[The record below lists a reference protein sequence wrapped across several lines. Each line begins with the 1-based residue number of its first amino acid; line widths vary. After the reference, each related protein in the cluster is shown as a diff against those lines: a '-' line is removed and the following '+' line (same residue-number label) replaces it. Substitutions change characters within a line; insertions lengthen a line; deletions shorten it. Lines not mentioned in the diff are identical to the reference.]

1 MLLDKSLCMYKSY
14 GLYYSSFNKVILLL
28 TQELYFIPNTCVF
41 ITKRRFYFVLHFFL
55 CVGGGMG
62 GMNNM
67 AGGMGMDRMGS
78 GFDRMGPAMGGGL
91 DRNMDIDRGFVP
103 GPMGSGMRERLGSK
117 GNQIFVRNVSN

>member
-1 MLLDKSLCMYKSY
+1 
-14 GLYYSSFNKVILLL
+14 
-28 TQELYFIPNTCVF
+28 
-41 ITKRRFYFVLHFFL
+41 
-55 CVGGGMG
+55 MG

-103 GPMGSGMRERLGSK
+103 GPMGGGMRERLGSK
-117 GNQIFVRNVSN
+117 GNQIFVRNVSNEIERNHKLILYLCLITCSYSHCNILLPIILFYFSFLLT

>member
-1 MLLDKSLCMYKSY
+1 MYRSY
-14 GLYYSSFNKVILLL
+14 GLYYSSFNKAVLLL
-28 TQELYFIPNTCVF
+28 TQELCLIPNTCVF
-41 ITKRRFYFVLHFFL
+41 ITKRFYFILHFFF

-67 AGGMGMDRMGS
+67 AGGMGIDRMGS